1 MVFDSYNTYVGL
13 LGLINH
19 LETEQDIRIFLSKYK
34 KWYIQEKH
42 LTKKEAEDKVKMDL
56 KYCLEKFTIDK
67 SLSSKFYQILN
78 ISPNN

>member
-34 KWYIQEKH
+34 KWYIQEKNF
-42 LTKKEAEDKVKMDL
+42 TKKEAEDKIKMDL
-56 KYCLEKFTIDK
+56 KYCLEKFSINK
-67 SLSSKFYQILN
+67 NLCQKFYKILN
-78 ISPNN
+78 I